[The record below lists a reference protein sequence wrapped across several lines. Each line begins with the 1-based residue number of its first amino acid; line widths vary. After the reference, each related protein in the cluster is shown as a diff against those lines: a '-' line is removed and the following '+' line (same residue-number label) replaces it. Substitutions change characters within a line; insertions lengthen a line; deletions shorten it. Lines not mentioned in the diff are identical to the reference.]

1 MMQKKGKN
9 KKKYSHTT
17 FLIRVRVF
25 RQQRPAAA
33 TVATELSL
41 TLQILGRKDAN
52 FAFEVDQILEH
63 PCSNS
68 CSPKNCEELRR
79 RNSLNTTINNGV
91 LSRSLRPLSLPSAAF
106 LADLIMIKGT
116 LNSCCS

>member
-17 FLIRVRVF
+17 FLFKVRVF
-25 RQQRPAAA
+25 SQQRPAAA

-52 FAFEVDQILEH
+52 FAFEVDQD
-63 PCSNS
+63 S
-68 CSPKNCEELRR
+68 
-79 RNSLNTTINNGV
+79 
-91 LSRSLRPLSLPSAAF
+91 
-106 LADLIMIKGT
+106 
-116 LNSCCS
+116 